1 MALPLEPLVP
11 KVQWL
16 NLRTKLEAGIVASV
30 IGLLETT
37 TEAISLVIRP
47 PILDVKMMSLATI
60 LSELVAWTMTLVIE
74 PSALVTEKVSSVIG
88 FSSLVVGTMTL
99 VINLGTYCWSG
110 GSNHKTPGFG
120 CLAHQIDGLA
130 HQIDGLATR
139 WGEGKSLCVFA
150 ECFTTILKVKIFYR
164 GFYGQQKMFY
174 KFLPH
179 FTCKQILENGKKIS
193 KFFLLQNKQSVRKR
207 W

>member
-37 TEAISLVIRP
+37 TEAISLVIGP

-130 HQIDGLATR
+130 TR

>member
-1 MALPLEPLVP
+1 M
-11 KVQWL
+11 
-16 NLRTKLEAGIVASV
+16 ASV

-37 TEAISLVIRP
+37 TEVISLVIRP
-47 PILDVKMMSLATI
+47 PILDVKTMSLATI

-74 PSALVTEKVSSVIG
+74 PSTLVTEKVSSVIG

-110 GSNHKTPGFG
+110 GSNHKTPGFS
-120 CLAHQIDGLA
+120 CLA

-150 ECFTTILKVKIFYR
+150 ECFTTILKVKIFYK
-164 GFYGQQKMFY
+164 GFYDQQKMFY